1 MRPVWNHTLKYIRF
15 SECGIQHKV
24 IYIYFFLSENAF
36 LCVSV
41 WVSNCVWPNVSM
53 CCGKVFPK
61 DSNFI
66 FCSCEICVRVCVCV
80 CACAWGQVSLYG
92 ERAGSSSAWS
102 QSPASQ
108 HTSGM
113 TRTGANT
120 TKHTF
125 PHILVKTHSLYI
137 ITNVQAVKIHR

>member
-24 IYIYFFLSENAF
+24 IYIYFFYLKMLF
-36 LCVSV
+36 YVCLCGFLIVCGQMYLCVVAKYFQKTLTLFFVLVKSV
-41 WVSNCVWPNVSM
+41 CA
-53 CCGKVFPK
+53 C
-61 DSNFI
+61 
-66 FCSCEICVRVCVCV
+66 VCVCV
-80 CACAWGQVSLYG
+80 CAWGQVSLYG